1 MIKLFHLSVMLA
13 VISRIAVLKHVGH
26 RAEAQDSRTRFH
38 GPHKDVKEMHS
49 APRFF
54 RKLCTGG

>member
-1 MIKLFHLSVMLA
+1 MIKLFHLSVMLV
-13 VISRIAVLKHVGH
+13 VISRIAVLEHVGH
-26 RAEAQDSRTRFH
+26 RAESKDSRTRFH

-54 RKLCTGG
+54 RKLCACG